1 MVFTV
6 RSGDLSIGYVLE
18 RYVLERYVLERYVLE
33 TRTSQVVSDNADGM
47 IMALMGLIGKAKL
60 T

>member
-6 RSGDLSIGYVLE
+6 RSGDLSIG
-18 RYVLERYVLERYVLE
+18 YVLERYVLERYVLE